1 MTKMTKVGNQD
12 NVLTYEHI
20 CDTTADLDNINPEY
34 INLGSV
40 AIVLHGS
47 AGIEVYMADSNKQ
60 WVSLI
65 ATPAEDEEE
74 EQP

>member
-1 MTKMTKVGNQD
+1 MIKKGSQD
-12 NVLTYEHI
+12 NMATYEHV
-20 CDTTADLDNINPEY
+20 CDTVADLDNIDPEY
-34 INLGSV
+34 INLGST

-65 ATPAEDEEE
+65 AAPAEDEED
-74 EQP
+74 QP

>member
-1 MTKMTKVGNQD
+1 MTKMTKVGNLD
-12 NVLTYEHI
+12 NVLTYEHV
-20 CDTTADLDNINPEY
+20 CDTTADLNNIDPEY

-65 ATPAEDEEE
+65 TTPAEDEEE